1 MMDTWDMFVKQPFV
15 SLKVT
20 EVSRCWN
27 KNKHV
32 GLEIVMF
39 DVCFLWDNLYLYL
52 HDSCLFGCFVFS
64 VRMLNW

>member
-1 MMDTWDMFVKQPFV
+1 MTMQAAQLTTVNAFSRGQLKVMDTWDMFVKQPFA

-39 DVCFLWDNLYLYL
+39 DVCFLWDNLI
-52 HDSCLFGCFVFS
+52 
-64 VRMLNW
+64 